1 MQAIDGEYN
10 HQSFDCNAFDSIG
23 VLSTWCPG
31 KRHLQALEESII
43 GDNLYRDLQSS
54 PSTQAASN
62 IYC

>member
-10 HQSFDCNAFDSIG
+10 HQSFDYNAVYSIG

-31 KRHLQALEESII
+31 KRLLQALEESII

-54 PSTQAASN
+54 PSAQASN